1 MRALQALL
9 IDIDG
14 TLLTGTSDPM
24 PGAREAMAAVR
35 EADIPYLLA
44 TNTTR
49 MPVRDIG
56 SRLAHAG
63 IPVPQDR
70 ILSASKAAAEWLLS
84 QGAESALLLLP
95 PACREDFSGVDLDA
109 PEPDYVVVGD
119 LGNGWTFDALQL
131 AFRALLDGAG
141 LVAIQKNRYWNPGGG
156 PTLDAG
162 PFVAALEYAA
172 ATEATLVG
180 KPSQAFFATA
190 LARLGAEPKSSVMIG
205 DSLVNDVAGAQA
217 AGLRGILVRAGGG
230 DPAQAD
236 WGEVRPDAVLETME
250 ELPRLLEHGRL
261 RI

>member
-1 MRALQALL
+1 MSPLEALL

-14 TLLTGTSDPM
+14 TLLSGTSDPM
-24 PGAREAMAAVR
+24 PGAQEAMAAVR
-35 EADIPYLLA
+35 EAGIPYLLA

-49 MPVRDIG
+49 MPVRDIRD
-56 SRLAHAG
+56 RLANAG
-63 IPVPQDR
+63 IPVPLER

-84 QGAESALLLLP
+84 RGSENVLLLLP
-95 PACREDFSGVDLDA
+95 EACREDFSGLDLGA
-109 PEPDYVVVGD
+109 PRPDYVVVGD
-119 LGNGWTFDALQL
+119 LGPGWNFDVLQR

-141 LVAIQKNRYWNPGGG
+141 LVAIQKNRYWNPGPG

-172 ATEATLVG
+172 DTEATLVG

-190 LARLGAEPKSSVMIG
+190 LARLGAEPKSSAMVG

-217 AGLRGILVRAGGG
+217 AGLRGFLVRAGGG

-236 WGEVRPDAVLETME
+236 WGEVRPDAVLETMA
-250 ELPRLLEHGRL
+250 ELPHLLGHGRL
-261 RI
+261 RL